1 MHSVLSNIH
10 PRIFFILCLGLV
22 KDIVP
27 LCDPA
32 GPTKTDATIDCLVV
46 SDESWNSGQEVNIL
60 RKDANLP
67 EVELFS
73 IDLVSNE
80 DVQRYTL

>member
-46 SDESWNSGQEVNIL
+46 SDETRNGGQAVNIL

-67 EVELFS
+67 EMELFS